1 MVKNPPFNAGGIRDT
16 DLTPGLGRSPG
27 GGNGNPL
34 QYSCLGKPID
44 REAWQATVHR
54 VKKSWTRLI
63 EHTHTYLRANRED
76 RNDSFVFQD
85 KSVAPSSVL
94 LLLPEIYLYLAISH
108 CSVDILIF
116 GLPRWFSGKESACQ
130 AAYLGWIPG
139 SGRSPEEGNGWLPTP
154 GLLPGKCLG
163 QRSLVGYSPWDHER
177 VRHNLVTKQQQ
188 QSLYYFPC

>member
-1 MVKNPPFNAGGIRDT
+1 MQEALETQIWPLDWEDPLEEEMATHSNILAWESP
-16 DLTPGLGRSPG
+16 LTEKPGR
-27 GGNGNPL
+27 L
-34 QYSCLGKPID
+34 QSI
-44 REAWQATVHR
+44 ES
-54 VKKSWTRLI
+54 KKVGHDWLS
-63 EHTHTYLRANRED
+63 THTYLRANRED

-130 AAYLGWIPG
+130 AGYLGWIPG

-163 QRSLVGYSPWDHER
+163 QRSLVGYSPWDHKR